1 MESPGLWEK
10 SMKINLFQCNVERNG
25 ARTCPRSC
33 GSKGMPLP
41 QLGAGGVG
49 MDREGFSEFLKLI

>member
-1 MESPGLWEK
+1 MWEK